1 MATQLERC
9 EILPPPAEVTELSL
23 PLTFLDIPWLYSH
36 PIQRLLFY
44 EFPCS
49 KPYFLET
56 IVPNLKES
64 LSLTLKHYIPL
75 ASNVLYPSS
84 NEKPVFRYVVGD
96 SVSLTIAES
105 SDDFNNLTANYARDA
120 DQFYP
125 FVPQLP
131 PPKEEAEYKT
141 FRVLCLQVTLFPNRG
156 VCIGITN
163 HHTIGDAS
171 SIVGFIKAWAS
182 ISKLGGDSQLIEA
195 KFLPL
200 FDRFVIKDPCG
211 IADVYLSQIKNFKL
225 LSSSL
230 HLPTNKVRATYILH
244 QADMKK
250 LKDSVSAQKPDLVQ
264 PSSFVVTTAYVWTC
278 LVKSGPASGEEVDA
292 DEPEYFSFAVDC
304 RARMNPPVP
313 ANYFGNCL
321 GGVIIKRK
329 HQELM
334 EKEGF
339 FIAAEAIAEIIRTKV
354 NKKDE
359 MMKGAENWLVYFAE
373 LVGKRVLSVAG
384 SPKFDLYEAD
394 YGWGRP
400 KKLEAVSIDGDDS
413 ISLCKSRDSE
423 GGLEIGLSLTK
434 NKMDAFSAIFASGLG
449 ILSKEVVYS
458 K

>member
-1 MATQLERC
+1 MATQLEHC

-23 PLTFLDIPWLYSH
+23 PLTFLDIPWLYFH

-64 LSLTLKHYIPL
+64 LSLTLKRYIPL
-75 ASNVLYPSS
+75 ASNIFYPSS
-84 NEKPVFRYVVGD
+84 NEKPVFRYMVGD

-141 FRVLCLQVTLFPNRG
+141 IPVLCLQVTLFPNSG
-156 VCIGITN
+156 VSIGFTN
-163 HHTIGDAS
+163 HHSIGDAS
-171 SIVGFIKAWAS
+171 SIVSFIKSWAS
-182 ISKLGGDSQLIEA
+182 INKFSGDSHLIEA
-195 KFLPL
+195 KSLPL
-200 FDRFVIKDPCG
+200 FDRSVIKDPRG
-211 IADVYLSQIKNFKL
+211 IADVYWNQLKNFPL
-225 LSSSL
+225 QFPSL

-244 QADMKK
+244 QADIKK
-250 LKDSVSAQKPDLVQ
+250 LKDSVSARKPDLVE

-278 LVKSGPASGEEVDA
+278 WVKSGPASGEEVDA
-292 DEPEYFSFAVDC
+292 DVLEYFGFAVDC
-304 RARMNPPVP
+304 RTRMNPPVP
-313 ANYFGNCL
+313 ANYFGNCI
-321 GGVIIKRK
+321 GAAVVKRK
-329 HQELM
+329 HEELM
-334 EKEGF
+334 ENEGF
-339 FIAAEAIAEIIRTKV
+339 FIAAEAIAEIIRIKV
-354 NKKDE
+354 NNKDE
-359 MMKGAENWLVYFAE
+359 MRKAAENLLASYAE
-373 LVGKRVLSVAG
+373 LMGNRMLSVAG

-400 KKLEAVSIDGDDS
+400 KKLESVSIDGDDS

-423 GGLEIGLSLTK
+423 GGLEIGLSLPN

-449 ILSKEVVYS
+449 ILS
-458 K
+458 

>member
-1 MATQLERC
+1 MATQLEHC
-9 EILPPPAEVTELSL
+9 EILPPPAEVTELTL
-23 PLTFLDIPWLYSH
+23 PLTFFDIPWLYFH

-49 KPYFLET
+49 KHYFLET

-75 ASNVLYPSS
+75 ASKVLYPST

-105 SDDFNNLTANYARDA
+105 SDNFNNLTANYTRDA

-141 FRVLCLQVTLFPNRG
+141 IPVFCVQVTLFPNSG
-156 VCIGITN
+156 VSIGFTN

-171 SIVGFIKAWAS
+171 SIVSFIKSWAS
-182 ISKLGGDSQLIEA
+182 INKFGGDSQLIEA
-195 KFLPL
+195 KSLPL
-200 FDRFVIKDPCG
+200 FDRSVIKDPRG
-211 IADVYLSQIKNFKL
+211 IADVYWNQLNNLPLQFP
-225 LSSSL
+225 SL

-244 QADMKK
+244 QADIKK
-250 LKDSVSAQKPDLVQ
+250 LKDSVSARKPDLVE

-278 LVKSGPASGEEVDA
+278 MVKSGPASGEEVDA
-292 DEPEYFSFAVDC
+292 DVLEYFAFAVDC
-304 RARMNPPVP
+304 RTRMNPTVP

-321 GGVIIKRK
+321 GAAIVKRK
-329 HQELM
+329 HEELM
-334 EKEGF
+334 ENEGF
-339 FIAAEAIAEIIRTKV
+339 FIAAEAIAEIIRIKV
-354 NKKDE
+354 NNKEE
-359 MMKGAENWLVYFAE
+359 MTKAAENLLADFAVLME
-373 LVGKRVLSVAG
+373 KRILSVAG

-400 KKLEAVSIDGDDS
+400 KKLESVSIDGDDS
-413 ISLCKSRDSE
+413 FSLCKSRDSE
-423 GGLEIGLSLTK
+423 GGLEIGLSLPK

-449 ILSKEVVYS
+449 ILSKEVLHS
-458 K
+458 D